1 MKVLFNPLAEEFQL
15 AADQASEIR
24 IADEG
29 KYYRSNTVEGALQE
43 IGAGTRSV
51 ARHIN
56 AGWVDAPH
64 DGNTYGRKNGAW
76 TTITAGGGTWGSIT
90 GTLSNQTDLQAALDA
105 KQNSLTFP
113 LAANLGGTGIANA
126 AGSTLTLGA
135 AATITGGGTVA
146 LGGFTLTVPATG
158 TAALLATAN
167 VFTAGQVVDLSANEI
182 GLRVQAAVGQTSD
195 VFVVESSSGVDYL
208 TVNSIGQ
215 TLVNVTPA
223 TDTSSRGATES
234 YMYIGQGST
243 NVVRN
248 YYGLYAT
255 AQTKTSQIGTVNNL
269 IGVTGEASHFGTNT
283 LGNAYGLKYSV
294 HAKGTGNIT
303 NAYGIHIDAATETST
318 GQISTFHGVYVAAQT
333 VAVGNYA
340 IYTNAGLISLLGSET
355 KASTAGATWKGI
367 ELRAAT
373 ATITGSTNIT
383 TATGFNYFDIARPTL
398 SAANALTV
406 TNAATLYI
414 ANSPLGGG
422 AGPATITNPYSVWID
437 AGISRFDGDGT
448 YVFELPADATGNLTV
463 ATGRIPVK
471 IGGATKYL
479 RYYDD

>member
-113 LAANLGGTGIANA
+113 PAANLGGTGIANA

-182 GLRVQAAVGQTSD
+182 GLRVQAAVDRKS
-195 VFVVESSSGVDYL
+195 VV
-208 TVNSIGQ
+208 
-215 TLVNVTPA
+215 
-223 TDTSSRGATES
+223 
-234 YMYIGQGST
+234 
-243 NVVRN
+243 
-248 YYGLYAT
+248 
-255 AQTKTSQIGTVNNL
+255 
-269 IGVTGEASHFGTNT
+269 
-283 LGNAYGLKYSV
+283 
-294 HAKGTGNIT
+294 
-303 NAYGIHIDAATETST
+303 
-318 GQISTFHGVYVAAQT
+318 
-333 VAVGNYA
+333 
-340 IYTNAGLISLLGSET
+340 
-355 KASTAGATWKGI
+355 
-367 ELRAAT
+367 
-373 ATITGSTNIT
+373 
-383 TATGFNYFDIARPTL
+383 
-398 SAANALTV
+398 
-406 TNAATLYI
+406 
-414 ANSPLGGG
+414 
-422 AGPATITNPYSVWID
+422 
-437 AGISRFDGDGT
+437 
-448 YVFELPADATGNLTV
+448 
-463 ATGRIPVK
+463 
-471 IGGATKYL
+471 
-479 RYYDD
+479 